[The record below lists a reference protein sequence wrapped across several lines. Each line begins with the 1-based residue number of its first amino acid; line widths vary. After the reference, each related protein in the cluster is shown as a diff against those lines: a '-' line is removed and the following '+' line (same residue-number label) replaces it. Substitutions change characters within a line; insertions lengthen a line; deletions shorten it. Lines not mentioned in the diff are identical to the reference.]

1 MQPISQDHELELLNE
16 KVSYSFLNFFSSI
29 IDTQLKYSLGVIMKT
44 FFKFFGAA
52 FGLAFLVCSIYVVN
66 LFSSKPFS
74 LDHYLA
80 KDLIVNLVDSPE
92 YMTYIGIVDFLN
104 PITKHNSKLSNNT
117 LEDSEADHIDTIKHL
132 QILNSYTDD
141 DLTEDQII
149 TKKIAV
155 FDTENDI
162 NGFENFRFHSYPI
175 NQIGGAHL
183 NAVEFMTDIHPIRNK
198 REANDYLKRVNQIAS
213 SMDNLL
219 IWFDKQAEIGIY
231 PPTFVFDHVINQ
243 LSEMLS
249 NPSNPLL
256 EVFAKKVRELDLSDS
271 EISSLE
277 TELSKIIEESF
288 NPAYQRLLDRMIA
301 DKSYSNLDHGVWSLP
316 NGDEFYKLRIR
327 TYTTTD
333 YSPQEIHDIGLSE
346 VKRISERIAE
356 IFNELG
362 YDNKKPVGLLLNE
375 LNESPDFLYADTAD
389 RKEIVIRD
397 YTEMVA
403 EAAKK
408 VEPYFERMPKAS
420 VEVRP
425 VPEYSEQTAAG
436 GYYQGPSL
444 DGKRPGV
451 FYANLYDIKQTP
463 TYSMMALTLH
473 EAIPGH
479 HMQIALNQENENLTL
494 YRKQGYGTSAFSE
507 GWALY
512 AEKLS
517 MEVGVGRDLYDEL
530 GILQSEIFRAVRLV
544 VDTGMHYKRWTRE
557 EAMKYMKEKTGMSDT
572 EVRTEIER
580 YIVWPG
586 QALSYKVGMLKILE
600 LREKAK
606 SALGE
611 KFDIKKFHTIVLDNG
626 NPPLFILE
634 ELVDK
639 WIEASA

>member
-1 MQPISQDHELELLNE
+1 
-16 KVSYSFLNFFSSI
+16 
-29 IDTQLKYSLGVIMKT
+29 MKK
-44 FFKFFGAA
+44 FFKYIGTA
-52 FGLAFLVCSIYVVN
+52 FGIAFLISSIYVIN

-80 KDLIVNLVDSPE
+80 KELMVSLLDSPE
-92 YMTYIGIVDFLN
+92 YLTYIGAFDFLN
-104 PITKHNSKLSNNT
+104 PIIKHNSKLSN
-117 LEDSEADHIDTIKHL
+117 DSLDDAEKSYIDSLKHL
-132 QILNSYTDD
+132 QILNSYSDD
-141 DLTEDQII
+141 ELTENQII
-149 TKKIAV
+149 TKKIAI
-155 FDTENDI
+155 FDTENDV
-162 NGFENFRFHSYPI
+162 NEFEDFRFHSYPV
-175 NQIGGAHL
+175 NQISGSHL
-183 NAVEFMTDIHPIRNK
+183 NAIEFMTDIHPIRSK
-198 REANDYLKRVNQIAS
+198 REANDYLKRVSQIGA

-219 IWFDKQAEIGIY
+219 LWFDEQAKMGIY

-243 LSEMLS
+243 LSKIL
-249 NPSNPLL
+249 NDPSNPLQ
-256 EVFAKKVRELDLSDS
+256 EVFGKKVRELDLSDS
-271 EISSLE
+271 EVNSLE
-277 TELSKIIEESF
+277 VELSNIIEKSF
-288 NPAYQRLLDRMIA
+288 NPAYQRLLDRMIE
-301 DKSYSNLDHGVWSLP
+301 DKSNSNPNHGVWSLP

-327 TYTTTD
+327 TYTTTN

-346 VKRISERIAE
+346 VKRISERMRE

-362 YDNKKPVGLLLNE
+362 YDNNKSVGVLLNE
-375 LNESPDFLYADTAD
+375 LNENPDFLYADTPD
-389 RKEIVIRD
+389 RKEIVIKD
-397 YTEMVA
+397 YTAMVA

-494 YRKQGYGTSAFSE
+494 YRKQGYRTSAFSE

-512 AEKLS
+512 SEKLS
-517 MEVGVGRDLYDEL
+517 LEVGVGRDLYDEL

-544 VDTGMHYKRWTRE
+544 VDTGIHFKKWTRE
-557 EAMKYMKEKTGMSDT
+557 EAMDFMKNETGMSDT
-572 EVRTEIER
+572 EVRAEIER

-606 SALGE
+606 TALGE
-611 KFDIKKFHTIVLDNG
+611 NFDIRKFHTIVLDNG
-626 NPPLFILE
+626 IPPLFVLE
-634 ELVDK
+634 ELVEN
-639 WIEASA
+639 WIEVSS

>member
-1 MQPISQDHELELLNE
+1 
-16 KVSYSFLNFFSSI
+16 
-29 IDTQLKYSLGVIMKT
+29 MKT

-52 FGLAFLVCSIYVVN
+52 CGLAFLVCSIYVVN

-80 KDLIVNLVDSPE
+80 KELIVNLVDSPE

-132 QILNSYTDD
+132 QILNSYADD

-219 IWFDKQAEIGIY
+219 LWFDKQAEIGIY

-277 TELSKIIEESF
+277 ELSKIIEDSF

-301 DKSYSNLDHGVWSLP
+301 DKS
-316 NGDEFYKLRIR
+316 I
-327 TYTTTD
+327 
-333 YSPQEIHDIGLSE
+333 
-346 VKRISERIAE
+346 
-356 IFNELG
+356 
-362 YDNKKPVGLLLNE
+362 
-375 LNESPDFLYADTAD
+375 
-389 RKEIVIRD
+389 
-397 YTEMVA
+397 
-403 EAAKK
+403 
-408 VEPYFERMPKAS
+408 
-420 VEVRP
+420 
-425 VPEYSEQTAAG
+425 
-436 GYYQGPSL
+436 
-444 DGKRPGV
+444 
-451 FYANLYDIKQTP
+451 
-463 TYSMMALTLH
+463 
-473 EAIPGH
+473 
-479 HMQIALNQENENLTL
+479 QI
-494 YRKQGYGTSAFSE
+494 
-507 GWALY
+507 
-512 AEKLS
+512 
-517 MEVGVGRDLYDEL
+517 
-530 GILQSEIFRAVRLV
+530 
-544 VDTGMHYKRWTRE
+544 
-557 EAMKYMKEKTGMSDT
+557 
-572 EVRTEIER
+572 
-580 YIVWPG
+580 
-586 QALSYKVGMLKILE
+586 
-600 LREKAK
+600 
-606 SALGE
+606 
-611 KFDIKKFHTIVLDNG
+611 
-626 NPPLFILE
+626 
-634 ELVDK
+634 
-639 WIEASA
+639 

>member
-1 MQPISQDHELELLNE
+1 
-16 KVSYSFLNFFSSI
+16 
-29 IDTQLKYSLGVIMKT
+29 MKT

-52 FGLAFLVCSIYVVN
+52 FGIAFLVCSIYVVN

-80 KDLIVNLVDSPE
+80 KELMVSLFDSPE
-92 YMTYIGIVDFLN
+92 FLTYIGAFDFLN
-104 PITKHNSKLSNNT
+104 PITKHNSKLSNDS
-117 LEDSEADHIDTIKHL
+117 LEDAEESHIDTLKHL
-132 QILNSYTDD
+132 QVLNSYEDDALTD
-141 DLTEDQII
+141 EQII

-175 NQIGGAHL
+175 NQISGAHL
-183 NAVEFMTDIHPIRNK
+183 NAIEFMTDIHPIRSK
-198 REANDYLKRVNQIAS
+198 REANDYLKRVNQIGA

-219 IWFDKQAEIGIY
+219 LWFDEQAKIGIY

-249 NPSNPLL
+249 NPSNPLQ
-256 EVFAKKVRELDLSDS
+256 EVFGKKIRELDLSDS
-271 EISSLE
+271 EINSLE
-277 TELSKIIEESF
+277 VELSNIIEKSF
-288 NPAYQRLLDRMIA
+288 NPAYERLLDRMIA
-301 DKSYSNLDHGVWSLP
+301 DKSNSNPNHGVWSLP

-346 VKRISERIAE
+346 VKRISERMRE

-362 YDNKKPVGLLLNE
+362 YDNNKSVGVLLNE
-375 LNESPDFLYADTAD
+375 LNENPDFLYADTPD

-397 YTEMVA
+397 YTAMVE

-408 VEPYFERMPKAS
+408 IEPYFERMPKAS

-494 YRKQGYGTSAFSE
+494 YRKQGYRTSAFSE

-512 AEKLS
+512 SEKLS
-517 MEVGVGRDLYDEL
+517 LEAGVGRDLYDEL

-544 VDTGMHYKRWTRE
+544 VDTGIHYKKWTRE
-557 EAMKYMKEKTGMSDT
+557 EAIKYMIENVGSEESEATS
-572 EVRTEIER
+572 EIER

-586 QALSYKVGMLKILE
+586 QACAYMIGRIKILE
-600 LREKAK
+600 LRERAK
-606 SALGE
+606 NELGTLY
-611 KFDIKKFHTIVLDNG
+611 DIKDFHHHVLMNG
-626 NPPLFILE
+626 SLPLTVLE
-634 ELVDK
+634 AIIDK
-639 WIEASA
+639 YIQEVKAN